1 LFDFNRFGFYKVKRV
16 NLSESEFDEEIFKL
30 TSSAVNNSTIFS
42 NLEKEIEEI
51 DNNIKNLNEKENSE
65 EKIKEY
71 YNKKS
76 ELEAKKEEF
85 EYLQANCDLTDLEET
100 KKILSEIKSEV
111 LSVISDYAKSNKI
124 ETVINVSLPRLNVYG
139 KSYSEKSGRLLNLF
153 NQSEMYSLLCDGYAS
168 DSMILTKNT
177 SEAVL
182 NYLSMVKDPI
192 LTEVV
197 FDDNCPL
204 VVYGGEKI
212 DSFIINKIY
221 SKYSIK
227 ESVTAKIHLYKEEVK
242 E

>member
-1 LFDFNRFGFYKVKRV
+1 M
-16 NLSESEFDEEIFKL
+16 
-30 TSSAVNNSTIFS
+30 
-42 NLEKEIEEI
+42 
-51 DNNIKNLNEKENSE
+51 
-65 EKIKEY
+65 
-71 YNKKS
+71 
-76 ELEAKKEEF
+76 
-85 EYLQANCDLTDLEET
+85 QANCDLTDLEET